1 MLLLL
6 LLLKLLL
13 QVGIYTVFQKTCDR
27 VFDEKL
33 FGALITKTMDH
44 HQVVLFS
51 HVTYLVQLLYLG
63 KLSRS
68 EYYEFNLTLLIFQM
82 LQHWDIEC
90 KTVTVLFYLLII
102 QLTVCKRKIKKNYLL
117 TIRLFIMV

>member
-13 QVGIYTVFQKTCDR
+13 QVGIYTVFQKTRDR

-68 EYYEFNLTLLIFQM
+68 KYHEFNLTLLIFQM

-102 QLTVCKRKIKKNYLL
+102 QLTVCKRKI
-117 TIRLFIMV
+117 TRFIYRQ